1 MIILIHNLQNTTK
14 INQQYVKKVVRKTL
28 KANNFFVNSKVK
40 KNTEMNI
47 VFVDNKYIK
56 KLNKKYLN
64 RNCPTDVISFLIGE
78 GDMFGDVFISVERAK
93 KQAKEQNCPLKE
105 ELTLLVVHGVLHLLG
120 YDHMTKKENL
130 IMRRKES
137 NILQACL
144 DLD

>member
-28 KANNFFVNSKVK
+28 KADNFFVNSKVK
-40 KNTEMNI
+40 KNSEMNI

-64 RNCPTDVISFLIGE
+64 RNCFTDVISFLIE
-78 GDMFGDVFISVERAK
+78 ERDMFGDVFISVERAK